1 MSKYIFIVFLSSIMM
16 GQDDVEKK
24 NVSIPASLSDEMT
37 DLELMLVADINTNDT
52 LSEFLKLDVVSNS
65 LKLNAPTYD
74 RFARKNNVGMLLPI
88 NTSSSLYL
96 DAGIEGW
103 MEANKYIQE
112 NNDNY
117 SVGFFSSTGE
127 KFTYYNSR
135 KGYIDVDNYFKD
147 AWDQRDI
154 NDYIRYMH
162 VPPYIPDTEQN
173 TIYDPNRNK

>member
-1 MSKYIFIVFLSSIMM
+1 MSKYIFIVFLSSILM

-37 DLELMLVADINTNDT
+37 DLELMLVADINTNNT

-65 LKLNAPTYD
+65 LKLNAPKYD
-74 RFARKNNVGMLLPI
+74 RFERKNNKGFYLP
-88 NTSSSLYL
+88 TGRATTLYL
-96 DAGIEGW
+96 DRGIVGW
-103 MEANKYIQE
+103 SEASKWLIE
-112 NNDNY
+112 NNESY
-117 SVGFFSSTGE
+117 SSGFFNTSFE
-127 KFTYYNSR
+127 KFSYYNSR

-162 VPPYIPDTEQN
+162 APSYRPDTEQN
-173 TIYDPNRNK
+173 TIYDPNRTK